1 MDNSARPQLEPKS
14 LLGSAWTRLAGMDP
28 GYLAVTAICLLAI
41 WPFLSNPSL
50 PEATDTELH
59 IFRLAEM
66 SRLVRGGELFP
77 RWAPNFYFGY
87 GYPIFN
93 FYAPLTYQLG
103 LVFDFMPLLGPV
115 QAVKILFIIGIGLS
129 GLGMYGL
136 VRDIWGRGAGLVAS
150 ASYVYAPFILFVDPY
165 ARGDLPESFS
175 FGVFAVALWAINRLR
190 QSPSWKNWL
199 AAVFFIAALI
209 LTHNLM
215 SMVFFSILFLW
226 SLWQLVVK
234 ENGQVEPSITG
245 GFRRLLKSRIYLALL
260 LAVTLAASFWL
271 PVALESDT
279 VNLGTLIGEGG
290 HFDFRN
296 NFLGLSELFG
306 GIKRLDW
313 GATESDYSLNVG
325 IAQSILGVIGATAL
339 FVQRTRARKQ
349 GAYFLIAMIILIV
362 LMLEQSS
369 PLWEVVPML
378 PFLQFPWR
386 LLGAAAAMFAVL
398 GGIGASLLLDLAPER
413 FAGWIVGGI
422 IGLVLLIAM
431 PLVHVPPW
439 ADDFGETTARR
450 VLEYELAGK
459 WLGTTSTA
467 DFVPVTVDS
476 LPRPEATLVEAIR
489 SQQPLDRVNRV
500 TLPKNTQIV
509 SESVTPLRTRYHVSG
524 DQGFLL
530 RLFQFDFPGWQASI
544 DGTRVET
551 ELGRPEGFL
560 VVPVPAGEH
569 LVEISFTNTWERK
582 VSILISALGLIG
594 ALVVAWQ
601 FGKHRGMELVHFQEM
616 TEEDADHWAS
626 VLPTIGI
633 VTILIGAFVVF
644 IEPSAVLR
652 FDSEGTIAQPAQT
665 DAYADFGGQIALIGY
680 DFNPDIYNP
689 GDQVDVTLYW
699 KAMNSIDINYQVF
712 VHLLDSEGQL
722 VAQSDKLNP
731 GDFPTRR
738 WPSDKY
744 VRDEHSFVIPYETP
758 DGDYA
763 LSVGLWVA
771 DKGWRLPLL
780 DTTGEQVSD
789 NYLVPEKLIL
799 RRE

>member
-1 MDNSARPQLEPKS
+1 V
-14 LLGSAWTRLAGMDP
+14 DP
-28 GYLAVTAICLLAI
+28 GYLAVAAICLLAI

-66 SRLVRGGELFP
+66 SRLVRGGELLP

-209 LTHNLM
+209 MTHNLM
-215 SMVFFSILFLW
+215 SMVFFTILFLW
-226 SLWQLVVK
+226 SIWQLVIK

-245 GFRRLLKSRIYLALL
+245 GIRRVLNLRVYLALL
-260 LAVTLAASFWL
+260 FAVALAASFWL

-279 VNLGTLIGEGG
+279 VNLGTLVGEGG
-290 HFDFRN
+290 HFDYRN
-296 NFLGLSELFG
+296 NFLELSELFG

-313 GATESDYSLNVG
+313 GATEPDYSLNMG
-325 IAQSILGVIGATAL
+325 IAQIILGLIGVCAL
-339 FVQRTRARKQ
+339 LVKRTRARKQ
-349 GAYFLIAMIILIV
+349 GTFFLIALIVLIV
-362 LMLEQSS
+362 LMLVQST
-369 PLWEVVPML
+369 PLWEFVPML

-386 LLGAAAAMFAVL
+386 LLGAAAAMLAVL
-398 GGIGASLLLDLAPER
+398 GGIGASMLLKFAPER

-422 IGLVLLIAM
+422 VGLVLLSAM

-439 ADDFGETTARR
+439 TDDFGETTAQR
-450 VLEYELAGK
+450 VLEYEIAGK

-476 LPRPEATLVEAIR
+476 LPKPEPALVDAIR
-489 SQQPLDRVNRV
+489 TQQPIDRVNRI
-500 TLPKNTQIV
+500 TLPENTVVV
-509 SESVTPLRTRYHVSG
+509 SESVTPLWTRYHVSG
-524 DQGFLL
+524 DQDFLL
-530 RLFQFDFPGWQASI
+530 RLFQFDFPGWEAKI
-544 DGTRVET
+544 DGDRVET

-569 LVEISFTNTWERK
+569 TVEIRFTNTWERK
-582 VSILISALGLIG
+582 VALFISAVGLLG
-594 ALVVAWQ
+594 ALIVAWQ
-601 FGKHRGMELVHFQEM
+601 FGKHRGKMLVQFQDEAG
-616 TEEDADHWAS
+616 EAAEHEAS
-626 VLPTIGI
+626 TWPALGISMILLAVFVL
-633 VTILIGAFVVF
+633 F
-644 IEPSAVLR
+644 IEPSAVMR
-652 FDSEGTIAQPAQT
+652 YDSKEFNAQPAET
-665 DAYADFGGQIALIGY
+665 DVYADFGEQIALIGY
-680 DFNPDIYNP
+680 DFNPEVTYR
-689 GDQVDVTLYW
+689 GDQVDITLYW
-699 KAMNSIDINYQVF
+699 KALNSIDINYQVF
-712 VHLLDSEGQL
+712 VHLLDEEGQII
-722 VAQSDKLNP
+722 AQSDKLNP

-738 WPSDKY
+738 WPLDKY
-744 VRDEHSFVIPYETP
+744 VRDEHSFVIPDWTP
-758 DGDYA
+758 DGEYA
-763 LSVGLWVA
+763 ISVGLWA
-771 DKGWRLPLL
+771 AAEGWRLPLL
-780 DTTGEQVSD
+780 DVTGEQVND
-789 NYLVPEKLIL
+789 NYMLSDRVVL
-799 RRE
+799 RQD